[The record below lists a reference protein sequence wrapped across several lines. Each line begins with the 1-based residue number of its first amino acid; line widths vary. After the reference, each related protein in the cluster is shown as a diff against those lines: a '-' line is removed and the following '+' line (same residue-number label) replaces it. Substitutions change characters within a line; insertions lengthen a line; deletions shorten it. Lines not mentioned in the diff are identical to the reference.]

1 MNGLEKS
8 KAITE
13 IIKSI
18 AEIIALIIAGLW
30 AYSHFQ
36 ETEKP
41 SLESRVHSES
51 VMGWFKLPS
60 PNYCLGSFGV
70 SFKNIGK
77 QAIDFNSATLRV
89 WIMEQPPQGKIIT
102 YLDPAYFLSEKPTF
116 ERSFGIDIDKVGLLG
131 HFPPDTESQ
140 TDFTFSFE
148 KQTSKVALFSFES
161 NGQGV
166 KIRERRWSYICDLHT

>member
-18 AEIIALIIAGLW
+18 AEIIALIVAGLW

-51 VMGWFKLPS
+51 VISWFQLPS
-60 PNYCLGSFGV
+60 PNHCLGSFGV

-77 QAIDFNSATLRV
+77 KAIDFNNATLRV
-89 WIMEQPPQGKIIT
+89 WIMKQPPSGKIIT
-102 YLDPAYFLSEKPTF
+102 YLDPAYFLSEKPIY
-116 ERSFGIDIDKVGLLG
+116 ERSFGIDIDKVGVLG
-131 HFPPDTESQ
+131 HFPPDTEAQ

-148 KQTSKVALFSFES
+148 KKHRKSLFFLLSRT
-161 NGQGV
+161 V
-166 KIRERRWSYICDLHT
+166 RT